1 MTNTKF
7 GNIIPNME
15 DVKQAITST
24 LVRLLRPLMRILL
37 KNNIPYGTF
46 ADIARWVYVDVASKD
61 FKVPGR
67 KQTISRIATITGL
80 TRKEVKRLKEMEAPD
95 DLGAAERYHRAVR
108 VISGWLRDSRFTGRD
123 GEPRVLP
130 FEGGEESFSALVRA
144 YSGDVPPR
152 AILDE
157 MLRAGIVELEE
168 RRVRLLNRGYI
179 VRKGEVEK
187 FGIMGRDVGEF
198 ISTIHHNI
206 TSDPSDAFLQ
216 RKVSYDNIPAEVYPE
231 VRSRITEMA
240 AEFVEAMDRVI
251 SAYDRDVNPSIEGTG
266 RKRLGI
272 GVFYFEE

>member
-1 MTNTKF
+1 
-7 GNIIPNME
+7 ME
-15 DVKQAITST
+15 DVKKAIAST

-46 ADIARWVYVDVASKD
+46 ADIARWVYVDVASRD
-61 FKVPGR
+61 FTVPGR

-80 TRKEVKRLKEMEAPD
+80 TRKEVKRLKEIDAPD
-95 DLGAAERYHRAVR
+95 DLGAAERYNRAVR
-108 VISGWLRDSRFTGRD
+108 VIGGWLRDARFVD
-123 GEPRVLP
+123 GDGAPLVLP
-130 FEGGEESFSALVRA
+130 FEGEDVSFSTLVRA

-157 MLRAGIVELEE
+157 MLRAGIVEVED
-168 RRVRLLNRGYI
+168 RRVRLINRGYI

-187 FGIMGRDVGEF
+187 FGIMGRDVSEL
-198 ISTIHHNI
+198 IATIHHNI

-216 RKVSYDNIPAEVYPE
+216 RKVSYDNIPVEVYPE
-231 VRSRITEMA
+231 VRRRITEMA
-240 AEFVEAMDRVI
+240 AEFVDSMDRVI